1 MRLLGAPGY
10 EMREHPS
17 VANLR
22 RVAISEATRGR
33 VGPGSRLC
41 VTAEHDAAGPGRLRQ
56 RAPVASD
63 DQDRLIVPALRSVAA
78 PSGGNHANRFEND
91 REVTQEA
98 PLLDVTTIERYP
110 SCVIDIVTTAD
121 LPGPG

>member
-10 EMREHPS
+10 EMRERPS

-22 RVAISEATRGR
+22 KVAISEATRGR

-56 RAPVASD
+56 RA
-63 DQDRLIVPALRSVAA
+63 RLL
-78 PSGGNHANRFEND
+78 
-91 REVTQEA
+91 
-98 PLLDVTTIERYP
+98 VTTKIGSLCRP
-110 SCVIDIVTTAD
+110 CDA
-121 LPGPG
+121 LPQ